1 MNKDIKTNIA
11 KVKTQIQQFEN
22 HHDRPPHSVSLLAV
36 SKTFPAEQVRLAYQ
50 SGQIAF
56 GENYIDEALVKINT
70 LSDLDIEWHYIGPI
84 QSNKTRKI
92 AENFQW
98 VHSLASLKHAKRL
111 SEQRPTSMPPLNVC
125 IQVNVSGE
133 ASKSGVD
140 AQDAEILASELQDLP
155 SLLLHGIMGIPAQTT
170 DINEQRQAFSTLAS
184 IYKQLKKTYGSIDT
198 LSMGMSG
205 DMEAAIAEG
214 STMVRIG
221 TAIFGKRQNRKP
233 EITNE

>member
-1 MNKDIKTNIA
+1 MNTDIKTNLA
-11 KVKTQIQQFEN
+11 RVKGQIQQLAEDHGRLPGN
-22 HHDRPPHSVSLLAV
+22 IDLLAV
-36 SKTFPAEQVRLAYQ
+36 SKTFPAEQIRLAYQ
-50 SGQIAF
+50 SGQITF
-56 GENYIDEALVKINT
+56 GENYIDEALVKINI

-111 SEQRPTSMPPLNVC
+111 SKQRPTGMPPINVC

-133 ASKSGVD
+133 TSKSGVSTW
-140 AQDAEILASELQDLP
+140 DAEILATELQDLP
-155 SLLLHGIMGIPAQTT
+155 GLHLRGIMGIPAKTT
-170 DINEQRQAFSTLAS
+170 DTKEQRQAFSTLAS
-184 IYKQLKKTYGSIDT
+184 VFQQLKKMHDSIDT

-221 TAIFGKRQNRKP
+221 TAIFGERQNKKRK
-233 EITNE
+233 

>member
-11 KVKTQIQQFEN
+11 QVKTQIQQFES
-22 HHDRPPHSVSLLAV
+22 HHNRPPHSVSLLAV
-36 SKTFPAEQVRLAYQ
+36 SKTFPAEQIRLAYQ

-56 GENYIDEALVKINT
+56 GENYIDEALIKINT

-98 VHSLASLKHAKRL
+98 VHSLASLKHARRL
-111 SEQRPTSMPPLNVC
+111 SKQRPTSMPPLNVC

-133 ASKSGVD
+133 ASKSGID
-140 AQDAEILASELQDLP
+140 AQGAETLASELQDLP
-155 SLLLHGIMGIPAQTT
+155 GLLLRGIMGIPAQTT

-184 IYKQLKKTYGSIDT
+184 IYQQLKKTHGSIDT